1 MLHVKL
7 LKFITMKKIFGTLA
21 MTLCLTAMVSCGGSD
36 NGGGGGGDVVAK
48 AKEYTAKIEAADRRG
63 DYEAVE
69 RLSKE
74 ADAWLEGLSE
84 ADQEKV
90 FSAMMGE

>member
-1 MLHVKL
+1 MPYVKL
-7 LKFITMKKIFGTLA
+7 FKFMTMKKIFGTLA
-21 MTLCLTAMVSCGGSD
+21 MALCLTAMVSCGGSD
-36 NGGGGGGDVVAK
+36 NGGGGDVVAK
-48 AKEYTAKIEAADRRG
+48 AKEYTAKIDAADKRG

-74 ADAWLEGLSE
+74 ANAWLEGLSE